1 MKILIVSPRALNFA
15 LAESILMLLLF
26 FFVLC
31 AMPLSTGKT
40 PSMSLWTTDS
50 RVDDLKTEI
59 VDLLT
64 LFGTKL
70 IDDVCF
76 INRYM
81 RAAIY
86 FLYVAGSLAI
96 RALNAYCEYEIEYP
110 YYMLAHI
117 TLAIIVTAGTLSFY
131 RFASRFAASP
141 LRVVCVSIRSRYHT
155 RFEF

>member
-1 MKILIVSPRALNFA
+1 MFDNRPF
-15 LAESILMLLLF
+15 
-26 FFVLC
+26 
-31 AMPLSTGKT
+31 
-40 PSMSLWTTDS
+40 
-50 RVDDLKTEI
+50 
-59 VDLLT
+59 
-64 LFGTKL
+64 TKL
-70 IDDVCF
+70 IDDVCI

-117 TLAIIVTAGTLSFY
+117 TLTIIVTAGTLSFY
-131 RFASRFAASP
+131 RFASRFAASR
-141 LRVVCVSIRSRYHT
+141 LRVVCVSIRSGYHT

>member
-1 MKILIVSPRALNFA
+1 
-15 LAESILMLLLF
+15 
-26 FFVLC
+26 
-31 AMPLSTGKT
+31 MPLSTGKT

-117 TLAIIVTAGTLSFY
+117 TLTIIVTAGTLSFY

-141 LRVVCVSIRSRYHT
+141 RRRYAACVLASGLGTIRDLNSR
-155 RFEF
+155 RASFSRNQR